1 MKTHMWTFLT
11 TTSYLFVTI
20 PASPPPSLSLC
31 ISFRLNKT
39 FPCHG
44 ILKVVYMCMSN
55 AMNMDVTSFFG
66 AWPPACPLAGT
77 PTPTTTTTPPPKAQ
91 DTTSQWAQRAQ
102 ETQPHPRWTHTHTH
116 TQMHT
121 HTHTYTHTPRNG
133 AHNHGHTCTHIS
145 TRMHAYTETHPTLSC
160 SRFFLRCLSP
170 LTFHNV
176 LYIKIKEEGG
186 KWKPE
191 DGGEGGFWFII
202 HVCDTSNERVASGLC
217 LCMWE
222 SGACRHVRT
231 CNRAHVGRYVCMWN
245 WGYV

>member
-1 MKTHMWTFLT
+1 MRWIWMWPL
-11 TTSYLFVTI
+11 SLAPGRP
-20 PASPPPSLSLC
+20 PALSPAPPP
-31 ISFRLNKT
+31 
-39 FPCHG
+39 
-44 ILKVVYMCMSN
+44 
-55 AMNMDVTSFFG
+55 
-66 AWPPACPLAGT
+66 
-77 PTPTTTTTPPPKAQ
+77 PPPPP
-91 DTTSQWAQRAQ
+91 
-102 ETQPHPRWTHTHTH
+102 PHPLRHKTPLLNEHSVHRRHSLTPAEHTHTH

-145 TRMHAYTETHPTLSC
+145 TCMHAYTETHPTLSC